1 MNRTNNKQA
10 FNKNNE
16 IMNPSKSLFTSIL
29 MSLVLVVSG
38 LSYVSNKIAYVDNNK
53 IVMEYEGSKKAQ
65 DDLQVKITQWQA
77 NVDTLASELEQKVEA
92 YKKRQAKLSVKA
104 QKNKEEALY
113 KLQQEFYQYRE
124 VMQQKAAEEDAKVTA
139 EVVGKINDFVKEY
152 AEKEGFIFIFGASG
166 NGNIVFA
173 DPDFDITQKLIE
185 ELNNPDL

>member
-65 DDLQVKITQWQA
+65 DELQVKITQWQA

>member
-1 MNRTNNKQA
+1 
-10 FNKNNE
+10 
-16 IMNPSKSLFTSIL
+16 MNPSKSLFTSIL

-65 DDLQVKITQWQA
+65 DELQVKITQWQA